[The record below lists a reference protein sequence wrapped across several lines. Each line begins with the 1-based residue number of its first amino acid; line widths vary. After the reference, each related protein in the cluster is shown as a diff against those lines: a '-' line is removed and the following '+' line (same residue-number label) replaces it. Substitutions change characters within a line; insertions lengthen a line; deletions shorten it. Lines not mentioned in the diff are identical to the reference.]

1 MMKADRLNPVRI
13 RHVLT
18 FTHHLPYL
26 ETPKLA
32 DQYLL
37 A

>member
-1 MMKADRLNPVRI
+1 MMKADRLNLVSI

-18 FTHHLPYL
+18 FTHHLSYL
-26 ETPKLA
+26 ETPELIA
-32 DQYLL
+32 QYLP